1 MYLRLKTSS
10 GTHTYSKDV
19 AHSQRL
25 RSITRQKSMTSYG
38 GALHFSNILANAF
51 FTALN
56 NCLRALPK
64 LLKNELNFTSLTDA
78 ILYKYLN
85 FEIRFD

>member
-1 MYLRLKTSS
+1 MYLRLSTSS

-25 RSITRQKSMTSYG
+25 RSITRQKSMNSYG
-38 GALHFSNILANAF
+38 GALHFSNIQANAF
-51 FTALN
+51 FTAL

-64 LLKNELNFTSLTDA
+64 LLKNELNSTSLTDA

-85 FEIRFD
+85 FEICFD